1 VKLLY
6 QAFQAHARQ
15 QPERAALSGPG
26 GALNYGALDAR
37 ANRIARGLQA
47 RGIRRGDLVGLCLDW
62 TPDFLAALLGVWKAG
77 AAYLPLDP
85 ILPAARLAAI
95 TSQAVPQL
103 IVLAPHWQGAFDAA
117 GTPLVSLA
125 GLAEE
130 QTTQPLDLDCEPS
143 QLAYV
148 MYTSGTTG
156 QPKGV
161 MVSHGNIAGLFTA
174 FEDRCAFGARDVWS
188 LSHSYG
194 FGYSVW
200 ETWGALAHGGC
211 LVPVPAALRGDAA
224 RLQGLLAA
232 EGVTVLSQTP
242 SAFQQTVLSTA
253 FDLTQLPAL
262 RLIALSGEVLPST
275 AVQRWFDRDDRGTR
289 LLLNTYAVTETA
301 GQVTAKFYE
310 SGEFNDAHPGSV
322 GMPLPQ
328 VKVQILDAA
337 GLPVPDG
344 EVGELYVGGPGVA
357 QGYLHQTA
365 LTAEK
370 FVQLSDADDGQHFY
384 RTGDRARRVADGS
397 IVFAGRDD
405 NQLKWRGHR
414 LEADEV
420 EQALLSHPGVAEA
433 AVAIS
438 GEGDAARL
446 VAYYT
451 LVESSADATTEFW
464 PSIGPYQIYDEFLYD
479 LMGTDAQRLD
489 KFRQAYARNAPG
501 RVVLDL
507 GTGEHALLARLCVE
521 AGARH
526 VYAVEVLPEVAAK
539 ARETVARLGLGDRI
553 TVISGDVS
561 QVDLPEPIELSTQG
575 IVGNIGSA
583 DGIIPIW
590 NAARSQFAPGCIP
603 VPSRCRTLIAPAELP
618 EALARRPVFSRL
630 ARDYADRVFVQQ
642 GREFDIRL
650 CVRNF
655 PADGVLADPVAFED
669 LDFSAALTPASTGEG
684 SFTAARAG
692 RLDGFLLWT
701 VIETDGEQAVDYLQQ
716 QQAWLP
722 AFFPLPDGPVDLAA
736 GEPLRVQWERTVADL
751 CPDYRLTI
759 NVRGAEQVY
768 TSRYRETA
776 LNETQLHRRLLSA
789 HAQPGN
795 SPDALRAWLADRLP
809 PYMLPTAWVRLPAMP
824 LTVNGKLDRGAFP
837 APGRARPQLAAPALA
852 PRDELEAELV
862 EIWSAALDLESV
874 GVADNFFELGGD
886 SIAAVRLTS
895 AVQTALDASISL
907 AALFDAPTI
916 GELAGWLRQHGNLA
930 AKPALSME
938 EGTL

>member
-6 QAFQAHARQ
+6 RAFEAHARR
-15 QPERAALSGPG
+15 QPERAALAGPG
-26 GALNYGALDAR
+26 GALTYGALDAQ

-47 RGIRRGDLVGLCLDW
+47 RGIGPGDLVGLCLDW

-85 ILPAARLAAI
+85 VLPAARLAAI
-95 TSQAVPQL
+95 SSQAMPQL
-103 IVLAPHWQGAFDAA
+103 IVLAPHWQGAFDVT
-117 GTPLVSLA
+117 GTRTIT
-125 GLAEE
+125 LAELARE
-130 QTTQPLDLDCEPS
+130 QTTKPLDLDCQPE

-161 MVSHGNIAGLFTA
+161 MVSHGNIAGLFAA
-174 FEDRCAFGARDVWS
+174 FEHRCAFSASDVWT
-188 LSHSYG
+188 LSHSYS

-200 ETWGALAHGGC
+200 ETWGALAHGAC

-224 RLQGLLAA
+224 RLQELLAG

-242 SAFQQTVLSTA
+242 SAFQQTVLSA
-253 FDLTQLPAL
+253 ALDLTQLPAL
-262 RLIALSGEVLPST
+262 RLIALSGEVLPPT

-301 GQVTAKFYE
+301 GQVTAMFYE
-310 SGEFNDAHPGSV
+310 SGQFVETEPGSV
-322 GMPLPQ
+322 GIPLPQ
-328 VKVQILDAA
+328 VQLQILDDA

-344 EVGELYVGGPGVA
+344 EIGELYVGGPGVA
-357 QGYLHQTA
+357 QGYLHEAA

-370 FVQLSDADDGQHFY
+370 FVQLSGVEECQRFY

-397 IVFAGRDD
+397 IIFAGRED

-414 LEADEV
+414 LEAGEV

-451 LVESSADATTEFW
+451 LTESSSDTATEFW
-464 PSIGPYQIYDEFLYD
+464 PSIGPYQVYDEFLYD

-489 KFRQAYARNAPG
+489 KFRQAYARSAPG
-501 RVVLDL
+501 QIALDL

-539 ARETVARLGLGDRI
+539 ARETVARLGLSDRI
-553 TVISGDVS
+553 TVIAGDVS
-561 QVDLPEPIELSTQG
+561 QIELPVPVELSTQG
-575 IVGNIGSA
+575 IIGNIGSA

-590 NAARSQFAPGCIP
+590 NAARAQFAPGCIP
-603 VPSRCRTLIAPAELP
+603 VPSRCRTMIAPAELP

-630 ARDYADRVFVQQ
+630 ARDYADRVFAQQ
-642 GREFDIRL
+642 GGEFDIRL

-655 PADGVLADPVAFED
+655 PVDGVLADPAEFED
-669 LDFSAALTPASTGEG
+669 LDFSAALTPASTGEA
-684 SFTAARAG
+684 SFTATRGG

-701 VIETDGEQAVDYLQQ
+701 VIETDDEQAVDYLQQ

-722 AFFPLPDGPVDLAA
+722 AFFPLPDGPADLVA
-736 GEPLRVQWERTVADL
+736 GEQLRVQWERRLADL
-751 CPDYRLTI
+751 CPDYRLEI
-759 NVRGAEQVY
+759 EVHGAVQVY

-776 LNETQLHRRLLSA
+776 LNGTHLHRRLLSA
-789 HAQPGN
+789 PAQPGN
-795 SPDALRAWLADRLP
+795 SPDALRAWLAEGLP
-809 PYMLPTAWVRLPAMP
+809 PYMLPTSWVRLPAMP
-824 LTVNGKLDRGAFP
+824 LTVNGKLDRGALP
-837 APGRARPQLAAPALA
+837 APGRARPQLAAPAVA

-874 GVADNFFELGGD
+874 GIADNFFELGGD

-916 GELAGWLRQHGNLA
+916 GELAGWLRQQGNLR
-930 AKPALSME
+930 AKPALTME
-938 EGTL
+938 EGSL